1 MSARV
6 QDSIP
11 TPCSPTFTHSP
22 QAEAGG
28 VPQAVTIMTQ
38 DNGPCLYKH
47 AHAYLTFLHVDY
59 CVPVG
64 VLPNPAYN
72 QPMEASP
79 RLAYGAGLEYPLG

>member
-1 MSARV
+1 
-6 QDSIP
+6 
-11 TPCSPTFTHSP
+11 
-22 QAEAGG
+22 
-28 VPQAVTIMTQ
+28 MTQ
-38 DNGPCLYKH
+38 GGGPGQATNTH
-47 AHAYLTFLHVDY
+47 NAQLTFLHVGY